1 MKKKSTGTLADKIA
15 GILNTAPSSIDPEDE
30 VDDATVAKVVE
41 DDVEENE
48 QEDEILSKFRQK
60 NIDLLADLDEKYAGK
75 KTSRKNLRDSDSE
88 DASLGS
94 LDDKEEEEE
103 ETETKGSASE
113 SEDVEEES
121 SQEDSEGPE
130 SNEDLSEDDGELSEN
145 DNTEEN
151 FKHISD
157 TNVSKQIKKGL
168 CVRNQMAMWENL
180 LEVRIQLQKCL
191 LTANKM
197 PQPEKF
203 KEIKQSD
210 PDFSN
215 KVNETKNK
223 LCDVLDKLLLLQ
235 KLLYKQYP
243 ETKNLDQTSAQ
254 SEKVEDPDDEEIPS
268 DTDVEESGGEE
279 EIVSDTPKKKRK
291 LEYYESEIFEKHKK
305 YKDYRNN
312 IIQKWNDKTRVVVK
326 GGTTSHSVLDQIEY
340 NLSNKD
346 KLIKKTQ
353 LKRSQYSILGEEETE
368 DRNSEEYNSEIFDD
382 DDFYHQLLRELIEV
396 KSADVSDPVQLSR
409 QWIQLQNLRSK
420 MKRKIDTR
428 ATKGR
433 KIRYAVHSKLVNFM
447 APIDGNLWTDDAK
460 NELYSS
466 LFGKN
471 KTASNL

>member
-1 MKKKSTGTLADKIA
+1 MKNRSTGTLADKIA

-30 VDDATVAKVVE
+30 VGDGTIAKVVE
-41 DDVEENE
+41 DVEENE
-48 QEDEILSKFRQK
+48 EEEEILSKFRRK

-75 KTSRKNLRDSDSE
+75 KTSRKHLRDSDLEGSFDNEDRESGRTNSE
-88 DASLGS
+88 N
-94 LDDKEEEEE
+94 EEEE
-103 ETETKGSASE
+103 SAHENS
-113 SEDVEEES
+113 
-121 SQEDSEGPE
+121 EDSE
-130 SNEDLSEDDGELSEN
+130 SNEGFSEDGEVLSEN
-145 DNTEEN
+145 DNTEGN

-157 TNVSKQIKKGL
+157 TNVSNQIKKGL

-197 PQPEKF
+197 PQHAKF
-203 KEIKQSD
+203 REIKQSAD

-215 KVNETKNK
+215 KVNDTKSK
-223 LCDVLDKLLLLQ
+223 ICGVLDKLLLLQ

-243 ETKNLDQTSAQ
+243 ETKELVKKSNQR
-254 SEKVEDPDDEEIPS
+254 EKVEDPNDEEIPS
-268 DTDVEESGGEE
+268 DTDVEESE
-279 EIVSDTPKKKRK
+279 SDEKSESHTPKKKRK
-291 LEYYESEIFEKHKK
+291 LELYESEIAEKHKK

-312 IIQKWNDKTRVVVK
+312 VIQKWNDKTRVVIK
-326 GGTTSHSVLDQIEY
+326 GGTTPHSVLDQIEY

-353 LKRSQYSILGEEETE
+353 LKRSLYSVLGEEET
-368 DRNSEEYNSEIFDD
+368 DDTTNEENSEIFDD

-447 APIDGNLWTDDAK
+447 APIDENVWTDEAK

-471 KTASNL
+471 